1 MLRDGLTGDWVGS
14 FLGHKGAVWCARLSE
29 DATLAA
35 TGSADFSA
43 RVWDTYTGE
52 TLHTLQH
59 DHIVRAV
66 AFPPNDRPQ
75 MLATGGVEKK
85 LRIFDLSRTVT
96 SANSSG
102 DSPNGI
108 QNETPSSYE
117 IGADEHKGTIK
128 SIVWTHDPNIMVS
141 AADDKKIRWWDLR
154 TSKCIAT
161 YTIDGLPGSCEL
173 NSGFDGYAEGGI
185 ISVAAGK
192 NIYFFDGAQ
201 PGQLV
206 KHIRTE
212 REIASVALNGQ
223 TKRFVTGCPHDT
235 WVHVWD
241 FDTEREV
248 EKGRGHHGPVWTTC
262 FSPDGKLYATGSE
275 DGTVK
280 LWKCTEGPYGLWR

>member
-1 MLRDGLTGDWVGS
+1 
-14 FLGHKGAVWCARLSE
+14 
-29 DATLAA
+29 
-35 TGSADFSA
+35 
-43 RVWDTYTGE
+43 
-52 TLHTLQH
+52 
-59 DHIVRAV
+59 
-66 AFPPNDRPQ
+66 
-75 MLATGGVEKK
+75 MLATGGVEKR

-96 SANSSG
+96 SAHSSG

-128 SIVWTHDPNIMVS
+128 SIVWTRDPNIMIS

-154 TSKCIAT
+154 TRKCIAT

-173 NSGFDGYAEGGI
+173 NSGFDGYTEGGI
-185 ISVAAGK
+185 VSVAAGK

-248 EKGRGHHGPVWTTC
+248 EKGRGHHGPVWTTY